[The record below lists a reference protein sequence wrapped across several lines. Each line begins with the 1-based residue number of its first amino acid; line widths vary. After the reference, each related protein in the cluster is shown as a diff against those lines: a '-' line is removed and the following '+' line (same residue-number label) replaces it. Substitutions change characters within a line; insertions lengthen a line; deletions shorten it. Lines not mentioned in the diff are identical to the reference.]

1 MIHKKDDFEGF
12 NLPSISLTCLFAIL
26 QLESD
31 RTPQGYLSGCK
42 LTETLV
48 TNKSMFYYSRKKY
61 GYNIKNDIPVATMI
75 ELMAKRPC
83 RILVAL

>member
-31 RTPQGYLSGCK
+31 RRPKGNLSGCK

-61 GYNIKNDIPVATMI
+61 GYNIKN
-75 ELMAKRPC
+75 
-83 RILVAL
+83 